1 MTPERPW
8 ADSRFWL
15 VQLVLVGLTLAELAV
30 VVSGHLSAVSP
41 VNEYA
46 TLVLLLPAVVYA
58 ASRFGL
64 AGGVATAWVAT
75 LLAAPRFVAAGNA
88 GSLSVAWVEVVE
100 VVVVNVAAVAVGQR
114 TSARR
119 DAAALAA
126 EARRAHEQ
134 VEARYR
140 ELFDSNQSPILIVDG
155 DGVVVDANPSASR
168 LFPAVQAQGATT
180 ARPRLV
186 DVIGADGAAYVL
198 SLLVS
203 RPGTPSVGT
212 RGDEPVAPLALDA
225 AGARVLMRP
234 AVTPVGAP
242 GERRLQ
248 VVFDDVTA
256 ELDRQARMEA
266 FAARVVL
273 GQEEERR
280 HLAQELHDGPLQSLI
295 HLCRQIDEHQAHRA
309 PADGERRGTDAA
321 EGSGP
326 DDGENA
332 ALPLTD
338 VRATA
343 ELVVAELR
351 GIAKGLRPSILDDLG
366 LEASISQLLTEAG
379 TRAGLETTLGVTGTA
394 TRLPPPVELA
404 LFRIAQEALSNAE
417 RHARATRVAVGL
429 EFDPG
434 GVRLLVTDD
443 GCGFEP
449 GAPAL
454 RGGGSSLGVPG
465 MAERAALVGATFTI
479 HSAPGAGTTVD
490 VRVPTRALRGGVK
503 PHETSQKPPGHH

>member
-15 VQLVLVGLTLAELAV
+15 TQLVLIAVSFAELAV
-30 VVSGHLSAVSP
+30 VVSGHLSATSV
-41 VNEYA
+41 VNVYA
-46 TLVLLLPAVVYA
+46 TVVLFLPIVVYA
-58 ASRFGL
+58 AARFGL
-64 AGGVATAWVAT
+64 SGGVATAWVAT
-75 LLAAPRFVAAGNA
+75 LLAAPRFVAAADA
-88 GSLSVAWVEVVE
+88 GSLSAAWVEVVE
-100 VVVVNVAAVAVGQR
+100 VAVVNVAAFAVGQR

-119 DAAALAA
+119 DAAAQVA
-126 EARRAHEQ
+126 EARRAHEA

-155 DGVVVDANPSASR
+155 DGVVVDSNPSARR
-168 LFPAVQAQGATT
+168 LFPAVHGDDLRTAQ
-180 ARPRLV
+180 PRLV
-186 DVIGADGAAYVL
+186 DVIGADAAAYVL

-203 RPGTPSVGT
+203 GPDGALASARA
-212 RGDEPVAPLALDA
+212 DEPVSPLALDA

-234 AVTPVGAP
+234 AVTSVGGP

-280 HLAQELHDGPLQSLI
+280 HLAQELHDGPLQSLV
-295 HLCRQIDEHQAHRA
+295 HLCRQIDEHQARTPASARTDDQDAGRSADPVERA
-309 PADGERRGTDAA
+309 VSE
-321 EGSGP
+321 
-326 DDGENA
+326 
-332 ALPLTD
+332 LPLAD

-351 GIAKGLRPSILDDLG
+351 SIAKGLRPSILDDLG
-366 LEASISQLLTEAG
+366 LEASISQLVA
-379 TRAGLETTLGVTGTA
+379 ETGKRTGIAATLGVTGTA
-394 TRLPPPVELA
+394 GRLPPPVELA

-417 RHARATRVAVGL
+417 RHACATRVAVGL
-429 EFDPG
+429 EFDTQ

-443 GCGFEP
+443 GGGFEP
-449 GAPAL
+449 EASAPGPA
-454 RGGGSSLGVPG
+454 GSSLGVPG
-465 MAERAALVGATFTI
+465 MTERAALVGAALTI
-479 HSAPGAGTTVD
+479 HSTPGTGTTVE
-490 VRVPTRALRGGVK
+490 VRVPARALRTGTRG
-503 PHETSQKPPGHH
+503 HETGRERPSDH

>member
-30 VVSGHLSAVSP
+30 VVSGHLSATSP

-46 TLVLLLPAVVYA
+46 TVVLLLPPVLYA
-58 ASRFGL
+58 ANRFGL

-75 LLAAPRFVAAGNA
+75 LLAAPRFVAAGDV

-155 DGVVVDANPSASR
+155 DGSVVDSNPSARR
-168 LFPAVQAQGATT
+168 LFPAVQPHEGAVV
-180 ARPRLV
+180 RPRLV
-186 DVIGADGAAYVL
+186 DVIGADAAAYVL

-203 RPGTPSVGT
+203 GPDEPPAGTPS
-212 RGDEPVAPLALDA
+212 DDPVAPLALDA
-225 AGARVLMRP
+225 AGERVLMRP

-242 GERRLQ
+242 RERRLQ

-295 HLCRQIDEHQAHRA
+295 HLCRQIDEHQARHQ
-309 PADGERRGTDAA
+309 PPGTERRGPDPAVETGAGDRDDA
-321 EGSGP
+321 E
-326 DDGENA
+326 
-332 ALPLTD
+332 LPLAD
-338 VRATA
+338 VRTTA

-366 LEASISQLLTEAG
+366 LEASISQLLAEAG
-379 TRAGLETTLGVTGTA
+379 TRTGLETTLGVTGTA
-394 TRLPPPVELA
+394 VRLPPPVELA

-429 EFDPG
+429 EFSPQ

-443 GCGFEP
+443 GSGFEP
-449 GAPAL
+449 GSPVPRA
-454 RGGGSSLGVPG
+454 GGSSLGVPG
-465 MAERAALVGATFTI
+465 MAERAALVGAALTI
-479 HSAPGAGTTVD
+479 HSAPGTGTTVE
-490 VRVPTRALRGGVK
+490 VRVPARALRAGVT
-503 PHETSQKPPGHH
+503 PHETGRERPENH